1 MPEIIERIA
10 KLFEAGEYPDKG
22 ISVTEADLDRLAE
35 GFHEA
40 PVKVEHQDTP
50 FDGAIGVLKRI
61 WRQGKD
67 LMGYIGFS
75 PQAWAFI
82 DRAGARRLSIALAK
96 DISEIREV
104 SLVRS
109 PRVAGAQV
117 FDDRIELDGILS
129 DVPTHDESEAAK
141 MAMEV
146 DSLQK
151 ENARL
156 EMELHMKE
164 VDTAIERFKRAGKV
178 IPALED
184 IARAIL
190 IHGQAK
196 TINFGG
202 ETLSPAELFSKYLN
216 NMPALISFAEQAEA
230 RDNAESLS
238 PEQIQL
244 FKKLGLDPNTA
255 RQFV

>member
-1 MPEIIERIA
+1 LPEIVERIA
-10 KLFEAGEYPDKG
+10 KLFEAGDYPDKG
-22 ISVTEADLDRLAE
+22 ISVTEADLDRLAA

-117 FDDRIELDGILS
+117 FDDRVDLDGALS
-129 DVPTHDESEAAK
+129 DAPINDEREVAQ
-141 MAMEV
+141 MALDV
-146 DSLQK
+146 DRLQK
-151 ENARL
+151 ENTRL
-156 EMELHMKE
+156 EMELRIKE

-178 IPALED
+178 IPSVEE

-190 IHGQAK
+190 VHGQTK
-196 TINFGG
+196 SVSFGG
-202 ETLSPAELFSKYLN
+202 ETLSPAELFCKYLD
-216 NMPALISFAEQAEA
+216 NMPALISYSEQAEA
-230 RDNAESLS
+230 RENTEPLS

>member
-1 MPEIIERIA
+1 MPEIVERIA
-10 KLFEAGEYPDKG
+10 KLFEAGDYPDKG
-22 ISVTEADLDRLAE
+22 ISVTEADLDRLAA

-117 FDDRIELDGILS
+117 FDDRVDLDGALS
-129 DVPTHDESEAAK
+129 DAPINDEREVAQ
-141 MAMEV
+141 MALDV
-146 DSLQK
+146 DRLQK
-151 ENARL
+151 ENTRL
-156 EMELHMKE
+156 EMELRIKE

-178 IPALED
+178 IPSVEE

-190 IHGQAK
+190 VHGQTK
-196 TINFGG
+196 SVSFGG
-202 ETLSPAELFSKYLN
+202 ETLSPAELFCKYLD
-216 NMPALISFAEQAEA
+216 NMPALISYSEQAEA
-230 RDNAESLS
+230 RENTEPLS